1 MALIQMRSREV
12 ERLLEEASS
21 SNRRV
26 LTEYE
31 SKKIFKEIGIPVT
44 REILAETIEEA
55 ISAGDKIGYPLV
67 LKISSPHVS
76 HKSDFGGVYLGIR
89 DEEELKAACENLR
102 RQAERQGIEYSFL
115 VQEMAKPGQELLVGS
130 KRDPTFGPVV
140 IFGLGGIFT
149 EILDDIS
156 IRLSP
161 VDRQE
166 ASAMLREIRG
176 RKLLDGYRGLPPV
189 DLDAVVDVILRV
201 SDLME
206 SYDSITELDINPLF
220 GYEDGV
226 LAVDGLIVL

>member
-1 MALIQMRSREV
+1 
-12 ERLLEEASS
+12 
-21 SNRRV
+21 
-26 LTEYE
+26 
-31 SKKIFKEIGIPVT
+31 
-44 REILAETIEEA
+44 
-55 ISAGDKIGYPLV
+55 
-67 LKISSPHVS
+67 
-76 HKSDFGGVYLGIR
+76 
-89 DEEELKAACENLR
+89 
-102 RQAERQGIEYSFL
+102 
-115 VQEMAKPGQELLVGS
+115 MAKPGQELLVGS
-130 KRDPTFGPVV
+130 KRDPTFGPVL